1 MTGIVE
7 VVAREMRRD
16 FRIPR
21 SLEHA
26 GYGEVYRACSCVS
39 LDELLRADGSSRT
52 HIAILIFSLKNEPCV
67 HVPAS

>member
-16 FRIPR
+16 FRFPR

-26 GYGEVYRACSCVS
+26 GYGEVLRACSCVS
-39 LDELLRADGSSRT
+39 LDEFLRADGSSRT
-52 HIAILIFSLKNEPCV
+52 HIAILIFLFMNEPCV
-67 HVPAS
+67 HLPA

>member
-1 MTGIVE
+1 MMGIVE

-26 GYGEVYRACSCVS
+26 GYGEVYRACSWVS
-39 LDELLRADGSSRT
+39 WTNFCAPTVVRGHT
-52 HIAILIFSLKNEPCV
+52 
-67 HVPAS
+67 